1 MPNTFIMI
9 TIISGTNRPGSKTGQ
24 IAAYYRG
31 LLKEKGIEHQLLSLE
46 ILDGL
51 MRNETIREL
60 EDVFLKPADKFI
72 FIVPEYNGS
81 FPGILKLLFDI
92 TDIKSVWYYK
102 KALLTGI
109 ADGRAGNLRGLD
121 HLTNV
126 LNYLKV
132 NVYFNKLPISRI
144 NQETDEQGNWLN
156 AVTPMVIAEQVGGFL
171 DF

>member
-1 MPNTFIMI
+1 MI
-9 TIISGTNRPGSKTGQ
+9 TIISGTNRPGSKTRQ
-24 IAAYYRG
+24 IAAHYQG
-31 LLKEKGIEHQLLSLE
+31 ILNEKGIAHQLLSLE
-46 ILDGL
+46 MLDAVI
-51 MRNETIREL
+51 RNDTVREL

-72 FIVPEYNGS
+72 FIIPEYNGS
-81 FPGILKLLFDI
+81 FPGVLKLLFDI
-92 TDIKSVWYYK
+92 TDIKSAWYYK

-156 AVTPMVIAEQVGGFL
+156 TVTPVVIADQVEGFL

>member
-1 MPNTFIMI
+1 MI
-9 TIISGTNRPGSKTGQ
+9 TIISGTNRPGSKTRQ
-24 IAAYYRG
+24 VAAYYQG
-31 LLKEKGIEHQLLSLE
+31 LLQEKGIAHQLLSLE
-46 ILDGL
+46 ALDAVT
-51 MRNETIREL
+51 RNETVREIEESYL
-60 EDVFLKPADKFI
+60 RDADKFM

-92 TDIKSVWYYK
+92 TDIKQSWHHK

-132 NVYFNKLPISRI
+132 NVYFNKLPISKI
-144 NQETDEQGNWLN
+144 NQETDHQGNWLN
-156 AVTPMVIAEQVGGFL
+156 TVTPLVIADQVEGFL